1 MYLTS
6 IMRFLNILL
15 KSSLICMVRLYQ
27 ILLSPWLGRN
37 CIYTPTCS
45 AYAIEAIN
53 KHGAIKGIFL
63 SVKRVLKCNPYND
76 GGVDEVP
83 K

>member
-1 MYLTS
+1 
-6 IMRFLNILL
+6 
-15 KSSLICMVRLYQ
+15 MVRLYQ